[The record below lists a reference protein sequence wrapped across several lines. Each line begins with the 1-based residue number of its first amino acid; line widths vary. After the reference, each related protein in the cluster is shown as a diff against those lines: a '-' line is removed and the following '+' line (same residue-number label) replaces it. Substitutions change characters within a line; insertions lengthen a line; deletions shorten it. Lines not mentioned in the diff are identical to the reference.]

1 MGTSV
6 ERGNVP
12 LSAARQCMEYGSPP
26 YSRDGGDLCPQ
37 AIYLHA
43 GTFAPPVLAT
53 MLMPCSSCLQSLVLS
68 MELTHQEVAAGEMH
82 PAPEVSAQVLLCIQN
97 THVLA
102 TAVLFPGEIKH
113 VSLPYPERPSKEHSQ
128 YHVPAEIGTDL
139 SKKKAYPKPVNL
151 SSAHTPGV
159 LPVLSRLTGNNE
171 SALQIAHR

>member
-82 PAPEVSAQVLLCIQN
+82 PAPEVSAQVLLCIRN

-102 TAVLFPGEIKH
+102 TAVLFPGEIK
-113 VSLPYPERPSKEHSQ
+113 PYPERPSKEHSQ

-139 SKKKAYPKPVNL
+139 SKKKGL
-151 SSAHTPGV
+151 SKASQSQLCSH
-159 LPVLSRLTGNNE
+159 SRSSPSLVQ
-171 SALQIAHR
+171 ADWK